1 LGINKSVN
9 YKSRYLHFKTGFK
22 LTDNTIASIVSGFK
36 VEGEFI
42 SARPFGSGHINDTY
56 RVITSSGKNYLLQKI
71 NRFVFKDVPGLMN
84 NIASVTAHVKQK
96 LLATPGANADRDVL
110 TLIESKQQGLFT
122 EDTEG
127 NYWRVF
133 VFLNNTKSYD
143 QVLTEKQALEGG
155 KAFGRF
161 QAMLADMDPALLID
175 TIPNFHNIE
184 YRLVNLD
191 KATEADAAKRL
202 NKVLPEIDFINQ
214 RRFAMGHILR
224 QGNAGLLP
232 LRIIHNDT
240 KFNNV
245 LLDDHDRAQCVI
257 DLDTV
262 MPGYVA
268 YDFGDAIR
276 TILNTA
282 PEDEPDLSLIQLNT
296 SLFTAYVKGYLQQ
309 TIDFLTETEI
319 ASLVDG
325 VLLLPFMQGVRFLTD
340 YLNGDLYFKIHSPR
354 HNLQRAQ
361 AQFQLVKKL
370 EQESEKL
377 NNMVLRYWNYYS
389 K

>member
-1 LGINKSVN
+1 MFINKN
-9 YKSRYLHFKTGFK
+9 K
-22 LTDNTIASIVSGFK
+22 LTDHTIASIASAFK
-36 VEGEFI
+36 IEGEFT

-56 RVITSSGKNYLLQKI
+56 RIVTSQGKNYLMQKI

-84 NIASVTAHVKQK
+84 NIARVTGYLSEK
-96 LLATPGANADRDVL
+96 LVATPGANPEKEVL
-110 TLIESKQQGLFT
+110 TLIETKNKGYFT
-122 EDTEG
+122 GDTDG
-127 NYWRVF
+127 NYWRMF
-133 VFLNNTKSYD
+133 VFLSNTKSYD
-143 QVLTEKQALEGG
+143 QVLTEKQAIEGG
-155 KAFGRF
+155 KAFGNF
-161 QAMLADMDPALLID
+161 QAMLADMDPALLVD

-184 YRLVNLD
+184 YRLANLD
-191 KATEADAAKRL
+191 KAIEADTAKRL
-202 NKVLPEIDFINQ
+202 NKVTAELEFINQ
-214 RRFAMGHILR
+214 RRTTMGQILR
-224 QGNAGLLP
+224 LGNAGLLP
-232 LRIIHNDT
+232 QRIIHNDT

-245 LLDDHDRAQCVI
+245 LLDDQDHAQCVI

-276 TILNTA
+276 TIISTA
-282 PEDEPDLSLIQLNT
+282 PEDEPDLNLIQLNT

-309 TIDFLTETEI
+309 TIDFLTEAEI

-325 VLLLPFMQGVRFLTD
+325 ALLLPYMQGVRFLTD

-370 EQESEKL
+370 EHEKEKL
-377 NNMVLRYWNYYS
+377 NHIVLKYWNNY
-389 K
+389 KK